1 MGRVRLSS
9 LLLVALCASAVARV
23 RAADSPSLERAL
35 PPARAAHAGVD
46 AMLTTSPSG
55 PTVSS
60 LGGALRLAGDYRF
73 PNGLGVSLEGGIAS
87 VSLDVERQRTRSG
100 TFPGNLLLGLF
111 FERRLRPQLELGANF
126 RVGAPFALYPGGI
139 DDNRLAD
146 LAYSMAASAQ
156 GFREPLI
163 WQMNVVPVTLGAQA
177 TLQALDWL
185 TLTGQLAPS
194 YLISVNQ
201 RPSRVTVTSHVD
213 AAATLQSLVV
223 HVGVTH
229 FVSALALENR
239 HLDQLA
245 LRCGAGAVVSGQRWM
260 LDLSIGLDAPYGAF
274 ESAPHP
280 WWGVGIVTDLQFG
293 AGR

>member
-1 MGRVRLSS
+1 MWRARPYG
-9 LLLVALCASAVARV
+9 LLLVALYACAVARV
-23 RAADSPSLERAL
+23 RAADSPPLERAL
-35 PPARAAHAGVD
+35 PSARAAHAGVD

-100 TFPGNLLLGLF
+100 TFPGNLLLGMF
-111 FERRLRPQLELGANF
+111 FERRLQPQLEWGVSF

-177 TLQALDWL
+177 TLQVLDWL

-201 RPSRVTVTSHVD
+201 RPSRVVVTSHVD
-213 AAATLQSLVV
+213 AAATLRSLVAR
-223 HVGVTH
+223 VGVTH

-260 LDLSIGLDAPYGAF
+260 LDLAIGLDAPYGAF
-274 ESAPHP
+274 EGAPHP
-280 WWGVGIVTDLQFG
+280 WWGVGIVTDIQFG
-293 AGR
+293 AER